1 MPITTAPVPSS
12 VAAPERVLSRDALAF
27 VERLHVTFEPRR
39 QALLANRRERQ
50 RALDAGVLPDFHHD
64 RREVRDPTWRVAS
77 APADLND
84 RRVEITGPLDRKMM
98 INALNSGA
106 RVFMA
111 DAEDAMAPSWANVV
125 AGQGNLQDAV
135 RRDMT
140 FTDPGTGRRY
150 ELGERLATLLVRP
163 RGLHLPERHVEV
175 NGEPVSGSLF
185 DAGMYLFHNAHEL
198 LARGS
203 GPYFYLPKLEA
214 AGEARFWNDVFLHAQ
229 AELGLPRGTIR
240 ATVLIETIL
249 AAFEMEE
256 ILYELREHASGLN
269 AGRWDYIFSFIRAF
283 QRHPDA
289 ILPDR
294 AAVTM
299 RSPFMAAYADLLVQ
313 TCHRRGAHAIGG
325 MAAFIPNRRK
335 PDVTARALERVRDD
349 KELEAG
355 KGFDGTW
362 VAHPDLVAVARDVF
376 DRALG
381 DAPHQKS
388 HPGPARTIAASDL
401 LDPRVPDAHVT
412 NAGVRTNV
420 RVALQYVA
428 AWLGGSGAVAIDD
441 LMEDAAT
448 AEISRAQLWQW
459 IRAGVRSAEGDLI
472 DAAHYQRVRSEAL
485 AEFTAGPD
493 AERYQTAASL
503 LDTLVLSHDF
513 EPFLTLGAYEVLRRG

>member
-1 MPITTAPVPSS
+1 MSLVHAPVPRS
-12 VAAPERVLSRDALAF
+12 VPHPERVLTPDALAF
-27 VERLHVTFEPRR
+27 VELLHATFEPRR
-39 QALLANRRERQ
+39 QALLARRRERQ
-50 RALDAGVLPDFHHD
+50 QELDAGVLPDFRSD
-64 RREVRDPTWRVAS
+64 RPEVRDPHWRVAP

-111 DAEDAMAPSWANVV
+111 DAEDAMSPSWANVV
-125 AGQGNLQDAV
+125 AGQANLQDAV
-135 RRDMT
+135 RRTMT
-140 FTDPGTGRRY
+140 FTDPKSGRRY
-150 ELGERLATLLVRP
+150 ELAERLATLVVRP
-163 RGLHLPERHVEV
+163 RGLHLPEKHVEV
-175 NGEPVSGSLF
+175 DGQAVSGSLF
-185 DAGMYLFHNAHEL
+185 DAGMFLFHNAHEL

-214 AGEARFWNDVFLHAQ
+214 AEEARFWNDVFVFAQ
-229 AELGLPRGTIR
+229 AHLGIPRGTIR

-256 ILYELREHASGLN
+256 ILYELKEHASGLN

-283 QRHPDA
+283 QSRP
-289 ILPDR
+289 LPDR
-294 AAVTM
+294 ASVTM

-335 PDVTARALERVRDD
+335 PDVTERALTRVRDD

-388 HPGPARTIAASDL
+388 HPGPARVIAASDL
-401 LDPRVPDAHVT
+401 LDPRVPGATVT
-412 NAGVRTNV
+412 DAGVRTNV

-428 AWLGGSGAVAIDD
+428 AWLAGSGAVAIDD

-459 IRAGVRSAEGDLI
+459 IRAGVRTADGALV
-472 DAAHYQRVRSEAL
+472 DAAHYEQVRAEAL
-485 AEFTAGPD
+485 AEFTGGGD
-493 AERYQTAASL
+493 AERFRQAAAL
-503 LDTLVLSHDF
+503 LDALVLSPRF
-513 EPFLTLGAYEVLRRG
+513 EAFLTLGAYEVLRGA

>member
-1 MPITTAPVPSS
+1 
-12 VAAPERVLSRDALAF
+12 
-27 VERLHVTFEPRR
+27 
-39 QALLANRRERQ
+39 
-50 RALDAGVLPDFHHD
+50 
-64 RREVRDPTWRVAS
+64 
-77 APADLND
+77 
-84 RRVEITGPLDRKMM
+84 
-98 INALNSGA
+98 
-106 RVFMA
+106 
-111 DAEDAMAPSWANVV
+111 
-125 AGQGNLQDAV
+125 
-135 RRDMT
+135 
-140 FTDPGTGRRY
+140 
-150 ELGERLATLLVRP
+150 LGI
-163 RGLHLPERHVEV
+163 
-175 NGEPVSGSLF
+175 
-185 DAGMYLFHNAHEL
+185 
-198 LARGS
+198 
-203 GPYFYLPKLEA
+203 
-214 AGEARFWNDVFLHAQ
+214 
-229 AELGLPRGTIR
+229 PRGTIR

-362 VAHPDLVAVARDVF
+362 VAHPDLVPVAREVF

-388 HPGPARTIAASDL
+388 HPGPARAIAASDL
-401 LDPRVPDAHVT
+401 LNPRDPDAAVT

-428 AWLGGSGAVAIDD
+428 AWLAGSGAVAIDD

-459 IRAGVRSAEGDLI
+459 LRAGVRTAEGDVV
-472 DAAHYQRVRSEAL
+472 DAAHYERLRAEAL
-485 AEFTAGPD
+485 AEFAVGAD
-493 AERYQTAASL
+493 AERYRAAAAL
-503 LDTLVLSHDF
+503 LDELVLSADF
-513 EPFLTLGAYEVLRRG
+513 EAFLTLGAYEVLRAR